1 MRGLLERTEQ
11 ATRRHVR
18 SRRAFLVTFVG
29 SAAWVIGAAA
39 LERAAK
45 SSARVPPD
53 SVAGIAIPST
63 AVARAALDLAAGASP
78 DFLLNHCVRTFLFGA
93 LISQL
98 HGVRYDAEVAFI
110 AAALHDL
117 GLIERYS
124 SKDEPFEIDGADAA
138 KRFLSQRGFPN
149 ARIEIIWD
157 AIAMHTSALSGHK
170 GPEVALVGSGA
181 KVSIVGRNPDR
192 VRSLARACGAESL
205 LRDQMN
211 GRKFDALV
219 HATPLGM
226 FPHPDACF
234 FPGAIPASLVFDMVY
249 NPLETTLLRHAA
261 SQGLTVISGLQMFLE
276 QATRQFEIW
285 TGATAPRTVME
296 KAAIEALTPSC

>member
-1 MRGLLERTEQ
+1 MRGLPERTEQ

-29 SAAWVIGAAA
+29 GAAWVIGAAA

-45 SSARVPPD
+45 SSARVLPD
-53 SVAGIAIPST
+53 GVAGIAIPST

-93 LISQL
+93 LMSQL
-98 HGVRYDAEVAFI
+98 HGVQYDAEVAFI

-138 KRFLSQRGFPN
+138 KRFLSQRGFAN

-181 KVSIVGRNPDR
+181 GIDVFGGQLHL
-192 VRSLARACGAESL
+192 LA
-205 LRDQMN
+205 
-211 GRKFDALV
+211 
-219 HATPLGM
+219 
-226 FPHPDACF
+226 
-234 FPGAIPASLVFDMVY
+234 PASVASVLAHFPRLQFNAGFARLLLDY
-249 NPLETTLLRHAA
+249 CHRKPLAQVGTWTDELCRSHVHGVAFPTIE
-261 SQGLTVISGLQMFLE
+261 QGL
-276 QATRQFEIW
+276 
-285 TGATAPRTVME
+285 
-296 KAAIEALTPSC
+296 KASPFKD